1 MQHAYRVG
9 LQIVMEVT
17 GARAKE
23 TWWQMYIQVLCNNM
37 KLKILKFNDPTKHER
52 NEYAAVTSS

>member
-1 MQHAYRVG
+1 
-9 LQIVMEVT
+9 
-17 GARAKE
+17 
-23 TWWQMYIQVLCNNM
+23 M